1 MLKGGKNFLV
11 SSSLFV
17 LSIIVRVNSF
27 SLEDLMGLM
36 AKAYRERKICIDEMI
51 RKYPG
56 LPYYEKNA

>member
-27 SLEDLMGLM
+27 SLEDLMGLI
-36 AKAYRERKICIDEMI
+36 AKAYRER
-51 RKYPG
+51 YV
-56 LPYYEKNA
+56 